1 MKLPL
6 ILLLILASFS
16 GLSLS
21 GCVAAI
27 GAGGA
32 VAVDSALEN
41 ERGGDGLF

>member
-1 MKLPL
+1 MTCRTLA
-6 ILLLILASFS
+6 LILAC
-16 GLSLS
+16 LTLT

-32 VAVDSALEN
+32 VAVDAALEN